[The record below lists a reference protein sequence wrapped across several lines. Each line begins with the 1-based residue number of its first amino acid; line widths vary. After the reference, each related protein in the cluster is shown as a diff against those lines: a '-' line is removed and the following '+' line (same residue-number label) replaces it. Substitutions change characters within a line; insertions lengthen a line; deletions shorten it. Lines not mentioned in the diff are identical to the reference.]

1 MQKVLLAIGV
11 TTLLSVPA
19 MAQTT
24 TEPDTQAPATTTETP
39 STTTPTTP
47 TETPAPAENSAA
59 PAATTTSDAGTFV
72 AVQPTDNLS
81 SDLIGLDITN
91 SNEEDVGEITD
102 IVVSG
107 DKLAGYIISVGGFLG
122 LGDRYVMVAPSAIQI
137 TYAEDDKT
145 WSAKMETT
153 KDQLKAAPEFKY
165 EGRWGK

>member
-1 MQKVLLAIGV
+1 
-11 TTLLSVPA
+11 
-19 MAQTT
+19 
-24 TEPDTQAPATTTETP
+24 
-39 STTTPTTP
+39 
-47 TETPAPAENSAA
+47 
-59 PAATTTSDAGTFV
+59 
-72 AVQPTDNLS
+72 
-81 SDLIGLDITN
+81 LDITN